1 VPADRHLGVDLTGHR
16 GHNWLDGSWIDRTL
30 QILCRSVPISLCILL
45 RHALLDSMHDCA
57 IKGYAGCDWQ
67 PSTVEAY
74 LLDERNFSQET
85 FLIVPQYYKLG
96 DGYGF
101 IADMP
106 LLRGFRYTKTSPE
119 YSPDSLLDYIG
130 PLLNFKTSHG
140 Q

>member
-1 VPADRHLGVDLTGHR
+1 MEAGSIEHYKSFVDLCQSASQG
-16 GHNWLDGSWIDRTL
+16 
-30 QILCRSVPISLCILL
+30 CRLCILL
-45 RHALLDSMHDCA
+45 RNALLDSMHDCA